1 MVNWK
6 APESTDRLLASL
18 IVAHPGLKLDYKAMA
33 TAFGQGASYD
43 SIEGRFRKWRKMA
56 DELRG
61 ELDSRGINFTEL
73 RARNSSSGI
82 LTPRTPRG
90 PRNGVTKAS
99 QPTPS
104 SSRARRDGRTI
115 SQKTPTRPAKGG
127 SSTRTPT
134 SHGGSLVQAIFVED
148 SIEEEDK
155 KDLTF
160 KRESSEAVPYGLITP
175 VKEPNDLMI
184 VDSPATGGPGD
195 TALATTRHGNARSD
209 KRAQKALVP
218 DLPIISGFEHG
229 GHASS
234 SSVGLHHSSGFH
246 PMDDIQQRLHGHVF
260 AFDHLLDSVPS
271 GSYLGGDVV

>member
-61 ELDSRGINFTEL
+61 ELELRGINFTEL

-82 LTPRTPRG
+82 MSPRTPRG

-99 QPTPS
+99 QSVPS
-104 SSRARRDGRTI
+104 SSRARKDGRTL
-115 SQKTPTRPAKGG
+115 SQKTPTRPAKSG
-127 SSTRTPT
+127 SSTRA

-148 SIEEEDK
+148 STEEEDK
-155 KDLTF
+155 KDLKF
-160 KRESSEAVPYGLITP
+160 KRESSEAVPYGLMTP
-175 VKEPNDLMI
+175 GKEPDDLMI
-184 VDSPATGGPGD
+184 VDPPAGGGAG
-195 TALATTRHGNARSD
+195 ALKSTRHGNTRSD
-209 KRAQKALVP
+209 KSAQKTLVP
-218 DLPIISGFEHG
+218 DLPTISGFEPR

-234 SSVGLHHSSGFH
+234 PSIDLNPSGLH
-246 PMDDIQQRLHGHVF
+246 PMDDIQQRLHGHVY
-260 AFDHLLDSVPS
+260 AFDHLMDSVPS